1 MAKKNKTIVIST
13 KPTHNGGIQLIL
25 PELEAVYAAYDQYY
39 NKRNAGVGSELFDK
53 TIALVDWFNKY
64 AEEVLQGKTYTLSH
78 LVKMLFDEREL
89 KNDAEIAD
97 NFRYQMYAE
106 REYLQDFAGML
117 KVGHIDAF
125 KEAFWDTF
133 VNVEFIVWGVEQY
146 IWKCPLSKVIFRFGS
161 RTTLSV
167 SDIHSAMHGLF
178 YIETLSGIK
187 DIYLRDLKPNVVF
200 QIRQILEKIG
210 KNIIGYSSI
219 VDQHGKIVKK
229 HTQVAWKFIDQKNR
243 EKNTAWKIELPIEQ
257 SVVLK
262 VNTWANQF
270 VHNTMI
276 YDNYMVNLAIRVVDE
291 LLKQPSSPITTYDGV
306 SHPFHIDY
314 GAIKITNYDVM
325 KADFEAYIREEDSL
339 NTPVV
344 QWLPYGKVGAYIMS
358 LGTVAPKVEVCGF
371 MKCIK
376 ELLSKLN
383 VYFG

>member
-13 KPTHNGGIQLIL
+13 KPTHDGGIQLIL
-25 PELEAVYAAYDQYY
+25 PELEAVYTAYDQYY
-39 NKRNAGVGSELFDK
+39 SKRNTGAGSELFDK
-53 TIALVDWFNKY
+53 TKALVEWFNKY

-78 LVKMLFDEREL
+78 LVNMLFDEREL

-106 REYLQDFAGML
+106 REFLHEFTSML

-125 KEAFWDTF
+125 KESFWDTF
-133 VNVEFIVWGVEQY
+133 VNVEYIVWGVEQY
-146 IWKCPLSKVIFRFGS
+146 IWKSSFSNVVFRFGS
-161 RTTLSV
+161 RPTLSV
-167 SDIHSAMHGLF
+167 SDIHSAINGLF

-210 KNIIGYSSI
+210 KNIIGYYSI

-229 HTQVAWKFIDQKNR
+229 HTQVAWKFIDQKNKS
-243 EKNTAWKIELPIEQ
+243 KNTAWKIELPIEQ

-262 VNTWANQF
+262 VNSWANQF
-270 VHNTMI
+270 VHNSMI
-276 YDNYMVNLAIRVVDE
+276 YDNYMVHLAIRVVDE
-291 LLKQPSSPITTYDGV
+291 LLKQPQSSITTYDGA

-314 GAIKITNYDVM
+314 GVIKVTDYEVM
-325 KADFEAYIREEDSL
+325 KADFEEYIHEEDPL
-339 NTPVV
+339 NKPIV
-344 QWLPYGKVGAYIMS
+344 QWLPYSKVGAYIMS

-376 ELLSKLN
+376 ELLSKI
-383 VYFG
+383 F

>member
-1 MAKKNKTIVIST
+1 MAKKSKTIVIST
-13 KPTHNGGIQLIL
+13 KPTHDGGIQLIL
-25 PELEAVYAAYDQYY
+25 PELDVVYAAYDQYY
-39 NKRNAGVGSELFDK
+39 IKKDVGVGSELFDR
-53 TIALVDWFNKY
+53 TIALIDWFNKY
-64 AEEVLQGKTYTLSH
+64 TEEVLQGKTYTLSH
-78 LVKMLFDEREL
+78 LVKMLFEEREP
-89 KNDAEIAD
+89 KNDTEIAD
-97 NFRYQMYAE
+97 RFRYQMYAE
-106 REYLQDFAGML
+106 RDYLQDFASML

-178 YIETLSGIK
+178 YIEALSGIK

-276 YDNYMVNLAIRVVDE
+276 YDNYMVHLAIRVVDE
-291 LLKQPSSPITTYDGV
+291 LFKQPLSPITTYDGI
-306 SHPFHIDY
+306 SHSFHIEY
-314 GAIKITNYDVM
+314 GAIKVTNYDVM
-325 KADFEAYIREEDSL
+325 KADFEAYISEEDSL
-339 NTPVV
+339 NSPVV

-376 ELLSKLN
+376 EFLSKI
-383 VYFG
+383 F